1 MPNQQEKKW
10 YESKTLWVNL
20 LSVIALVVQT
30 QVGFVIDAE
39 AQMALLGV
47 INLVLRAVTQ
57 SHLNWK

>member
-1 MPNQQEKKW
+1 MPDQQEKQW
-10 YESKTLWVNL
+10 YESKTLWLNL

-30 QVGFVIDAE
+30 QTGFIVDAE

-47 INLVLRAVTQ
+47 INLVLRTFTK

>member
-1 MPNQQEKKW
+1 MPDQQEKKW

-47 INLVLRAVTQ
+47 INLVLRAV
-57 SHLNWK
+57 SKSVISWK